1 MTTHFD
7 KWLNFIS
14 NEGAVCSHTRTEMR
28 DPGVELLFNTDSL
41 KQMAEGPRTSPLFN
55 ALRTHLTSSQ
65 PHLLSTLPF
74 LMATFT
80 DAVKKRR
87 SALPSGNSSTMDV
100 QSLAM
105 LFFFSSEEILHDFG
119 DLKEDQMW
127 RSRLG
132 LLKVVE
138 DESLFNPRDE
148 NAAVLLKEEVG
159 NCVECLSLVEGK
171 FLWRYS
177 HAQRSP
183 SHQMKA

>member
-1 MTTHFD
+1 MTSHID
-7 KWLNFIS
+7 RWLNFIS
-14 NEGAVCSHTRTEMR
+14 NEGAVCSHIRTEIH
-28 DPGVELLFNTDSL
+28 DPGVELLFNADSL
-41 KQMAEGPRTSPLFN
+41 KQIVEGPRTSPLFN

-74 LMATFT
+74 LMAAFT
-80 DAVKKRR
+80 DAAKKRR
-87 SALPSGNSSTMDV
+87 SALLSGNSFTMDAH
-100 QSLAM
+100 SLAM
-105 LFFFSSEEILHDFG
+105 LFFSSCEEILHDVG
-119 DLKEDQMW
+119 DLKEDQVW

-159 NCVECLSLVEGK
+159 TCVECLSLIGGK

-177 HAQRSP
+177 HAQRS
-183 SHQMKA
+183 SSRQIKA